1 MVNTKTNETK
11 VVKVTKKE
19 RFTQLLEIAEVK
31 KNEELVKFINHEL
44 ELLEKKSGSKKQT
57 ETQKANEELMTVI
70 ADTLATCENAVT
82 VSELMKMREF
92 ELPNGEIAS
101 NQKLSAMLKK
111 MADNGTVVRTVEKK
125 KAYFSLATVE
135 TETEVE

>member
-1 MVNTKTNETK
+1 MANTNEVK
-11 VVKVTKKE
+11 VLKVTKKE
-19 RFTQLLEIAEVK
+19 RFAQLLEIAEVK

-70 ADTLATCENAVT
+70 ADTLATCEKAIT
-82 VSELMKMREF
+82 VSELMKTPTF
-92 ELPNGEIAS
+92 KDTDYS

-111 MADNGTVVRTVEKK
+111 MVDNGTVVKTVEKK
-125 KAYFSLATVE
+125 KSYFSLIE
-135 TETEVE
+135 

>member
-1 MVNTKTNETK
+1 MANTNTNKT
-11 VVKVTKKE
+11 VKVTKKE
-19 RFTQLLEIAEVK
+19 RFAQLLAIAEVK

-57 ETQKANEELMTVI
+57 ETQKANEILMKDIVM
-70 ADTLATCENAVT
+70 ALSTCEKAVT
-82 VSELMKMREF
+82 VSELMKHDMF
-92 ELPNGEIAS
+92 KDTDYS

-111 MADNGTVVRTVEKK
+111 LVDNKEVVKTVEKK
-125 KAYFSLATVE
+125 KSYFSLATVG

>member
-1 MVNTKTNETK
+1 MANTSNETK

-19 RFTQLLEIAEVK
+19 RFAQLLEIKEVK
-31 KNEELVKFINHEL
+31 ANAELVKFINHEL

-70 ADTLATCENAVT
+70 ADALATCENAVT
-82 VSELMKMREF
+82 VSELMKTETF
-92 ELPNGEIAS
+92 KGTDYS

-111 MADNGTVVRTVEKK
+111 MVDNGTVVKTVEKK
-125 KAYFSLATVE
+125 KSYFSLVE
-135 TETEVE
+135 

>member
-1 MVNTKTNETK
+1 MTNATNETK

-19 RFTQLLEIAEVK
+19 RFAQLLAIKEVSA
-31 KNEELVKFINHEL
+31 NEELVKFINHEL

-70 ADTLATCENAVT
+70 AKALATCEKAVT
-82 VSELMKMREF
+82 VSELMKTETF
-92 ELPNGEIAS
+92 KNTDYS

-111 MADNGTVVRTVEKK
+111 MVDNGTVTKVTEKK
-125 KAYFSLATVE
+125 KSYFSLS
-135 TETEVE
+135 

>member
-1 MVNTKTNETK
+1 MANTNEVK

-19 RFTQLLEIAEVK
+19 RFAQLLEIAEVK

-44 ELLEKKSGSKKQT
+44 ELLEKKSGSNKQT

-70 ADTLATCENAVT
+70 AETLATCEKAVT
-82 VSELMKMREF
+82 VSELMKTSTF
-92 ELPNGEIAS
+92 KDTDYS

-111 MADNGTVVRTVEKK
+111 MVDNGTVVKTVEKK
-125 KAYFSLATVE
+125 KSYFSLVE
-135 TETEVE
+135 